1 MGRRFLHAYPD
12 DGPHRARSCRQ
23 RRGAA
28 PRRARIGPTV
38 SSIAI
43 EDGAGGSQSFTSF
56 GGTLAFLSG
65 DDGEI
70 GVGISR
76 YGNLSSSSCVRQMT
90 FVGFESNYY
99 PIGAKGVAP
108 FASSAVGLARVLDQD
123 PLLQFQLL
131 GCNTSAQTTNELGLG
146 FGLGVRVNLGNQAAA
161 LVEGRFFQVPNS
173 AIKALEGRANV
184 SFAFGSATKKT
195 QLLNG
200 TLGPAVGVL
209 TPLSGPLEGRGPTV
223 GVRFR
228 RDQKKGGSLGLQ
240 IDYAPLRVRTGCPAN
255 CDPYA
260 ILFAPGYEP
269 SLHPAWGR
277 FYAELGVLLAGFPQ
291 IGNDRGV
298 AQGAHGGL
306 GADIFSGRTLMTNV
320 NARVLWMQRN
330 DPSNR
335 NAFIVQVGASLSPR
349 LEHQAS
355 H

>member
-1 MGRRFLHAYPD
+1 MALIALAVAGN
-12 DGPHRARSCRQ
+12 
-23 RRGAA
+23 AA
-28 PRRARIGPTV
+28 AQRRARIGPTV

-56 GGTLAFLSG
+56 GGTVAFLSG

-184 SFAFGSATKKT
+184 SFAFGSPNKKT

-209 TPLSGPLEGRGPTV
+209 TPLSGALEGRGPTV

-228 RDQKKGGSLGLQ
+228 REQKKGGSLGLQ

-269 SLHPAWGR
+269 SLHLAWGR

>member
-1 MGRRFLHAYPD
+1 MRTLAIVLLALGTA
-12 DGPHRARSCRQ
+12 GTAVAQ
-23 RRGAA
+23 
-28 PRRARIGPTV
+28 RRARIGPTV
-38 SSIAI
+38 SSISI
-43 EDGAGGSQSFTSF
+43 EDGSGGSQSFTSF
-56 GGTLAFLSG
+56 GGSLAFLSG

-70 GVGISR
+70 GVGVSR
-76 YGNLSSSSCVRQMT
+76 YGDLSSSTCTRQMT
-90 FVGFESNYY
+90 FVGFESSYY

-108 FASSAVGLARVLDQD
+108 FASTAVGLARVLDQD
-123 PLLQFQLL
+123 PTLTPLL

-146 FGLGVRVNLGNQAAA
+146 FGLGVRVNLGNQASA

-184 SFAFGSATKKT
+184 SVAFGSPNKKT

-200 TLGPAVGVL
+200 TLGPAIGVL

-240 IDYAPLRVRTGCPAN
+240 IDYAPLRVRTGCSAG

-269 SLHPAWGR
+269 SIHPAWGR
-277 FYAELGVLLAGFPQ
+277 LYAELGLLLAGFPA
-291 IGNDRGV
+291 IGPDRGV

-320 NARVLWMQRN
+320 SARVLWLQRN
-330 DPSNR
+330 DANNR
-335 NAFIVQVGASLSPR
+335 NAYVVQVGVSVSPR
-349 LEHQAS
+349 LEHQG

>member
-1 MGRRFLHAYPD
+1 MRTLTLVLIALAVAGN
-12 DGPHRARSCRQ
+12 
-23 RRGAA
+23 AA
-28 PRRARIGPTV
+28 AQRRARIGPTV
-38 SSIAI
+38 SSISI
-43 EDGAGGSQSFTSF
+43 EDGSGGSQSFTSF
-56 GGTLAFLSG
+56 GGSVAFLSG
-65 DDGEI
+65 DDGE
-70 GVGISR
+70 VGIGASR
-76 YGNLSSSSCVRQMT
+76 YGDLSSSSCVRQLT
-90 FVGFESNYY
+90 YIGLESNYY
-99 PIGAKGVAP
+99 PIGPKGVAP
-108 FASSAVGLARVLDQD
+108 FASSTVGLARVLDQD
-123 PLLQFQLL
+123 PLLSLL
-131 GCNTSAQTTNELGLG
+131 GCNTSAQTTNEIGLG

-161 LVEGRFFQVPNS
+161 LLEGRFFQVPNS

-184 SFAFGSATKKT
+184 SFAFGSPNKKT

-209 TPLSGPLEGRGPTV
+209 TPLSGALEGRGPTL

-228 RDQKKGGSLGLQ
+228 REQKKGGSLGLQ
-240 IDYAPLRVRTGCPAN
+240 IDYAPLHVRTGCSAN

-277 FYAELGVLLAGFPQ
+277 FYVELGILLAGFPQ
-291 IGNDRGV
+291 IGSDRGV

-306 GADIFSGRTLMTNV
+306 GADICSGRTLMTNL

-335 NAFIVQVGASLSPR
+335 NAFVVQVGASLSPR
-349 LEHQAS
+349 LEHVS

>member
-1 MGRRFLHAYPD
+1 MRTLTLVFLALATA
-12 DGPHRARSCRQ
+12 GNAVAQ
-23 RRGAA
+23 
-28 PRRARIGPTV
+28 RRARIGPTV
-38 SSIAI
+38 SSISI
-43 EDGAGGSQSFTSF
+43 EDGSGGSQSFTSF
-56 GGTLAFLSG
+56 GGSLAFLTG

-70 GVGISR
+70 GVGVSR
-76 YGNLSSSSCVRQMT
+76 YGDLSSSSCVRQMT
-90 FVGFESNYY
+90 FVGLESNYY

-123 PLLQFQLL
+123 PTLTPLL

-146 FGLGVRVNLGNQAAA
+146 FGLGVRVNLGNQATA

-184 SFAFGSATKKT
+184 SFAFGGANKKT

-200 TLGPAVGVL
+200 TLGPAIGVL
-209 TPLSGPLEGRGPTV
+209 MPLSGALEGRGPTA

-240 IDYAPLRVRTGCPAN
+240 IDYAPFTVRTGCSTN
-255 CDPYA
+255 CRPYA

-291 IGNDRGV
+291 IGGDRGV
-298 AQGAHGGL
+298 AQGAHAGL

-330 DPSNR
+330 DPNNR
-335 NAFIVQVGASLSPR
+335 NAFILQVGGSLSPR
-349 LEHQAS
+349 LERQQPS

>member
-1 MGRRFLHAYPD
+1 MRTFTIVLIAL
-12 DGPHRARSCRQ
+12 A
-23 RRGAA
+23 AA
-28 PRRARIGPTV
+28 PQGNALAQRRARIGPTV
-38 SSIAI
+38 SSISL
-43 EDGAGGSQSFTSF
+43 ENGSGGSNSFTSF
-56 GGTLAFLSG
+56 GGSLAFLSG

-70 GVGISR
+70 GVGVSR
-76 YGNLSSSSCVRQMT
+76 YGDLSSNSCVRQMT

-99 PIGAKGVAP
+99 PIGSKGVAP
-108 FASSAVGLARVLDQD
+108 YASTAVGLARVRDQD
-123 PLLQFQLL
+123 PLLSLL

-146 FGLGVRVNLGNQAAA
+146 FGLGVRVNLGKQAAA

-173 AIKALEGRANV
+173 AVKALEGRANV
-184 SFAFGSATKKT
+184 SFAFGSPNKKT

-209 TPLSGPLEGRGPTV
+209 TPLSGPLQGRGPTL

-240 IDYAPLRVRTGCPAN
+240 IDYAPLRVRTGCSAN

-277 FYAELGVLLAGFPQ
+277 FYAELGLLLAGFPA
-291 IGNDRGV
+291 IGADRGL

-330 DPSNR
+330 DPNNR
-335 NAFIVQVGASLSPR
+335 NAFIVQLGASLSPR

>member
-1 MGRRFLHAYPD
+1 MRTLTVVLIALAVAGN
-12 DGPHRARSCRQ
+12 
-23 RRGAA
+23 AA
-28 PRRARIGPTV
+28 AQRRARVGPTV
-38 SSIAI
+38 SSISI

-56 GGTLAFLSG
+56 GGTVAFLSG
-65 DDGEI
+65 DDGE
-70 GVGISR
+70 VGIGASR
-76 YGNLSSSSCVRQMT
+76 YGDLSSSSCVRQMT

-123 PLLQFQLL
+123 PTLTPLL
-131 GCNTSAQTTNELGLG
+131 GCNTAAQTTNELGLG

-184 SFAFGSATKKT
+184 SFAFGSPNKKT

-209 TPLSGPLEGRGPTV
+209 GPLSGALEGRGPTV

-228 RDQKKGGSLGLQ
+228 REQKKGGSLGLQ
-240 IDYAPLRVRTGCPAN
+240 IDYAPLRVKTGCSAN
-255 CDPYA
+255 CAPYA

-291 IGNDRGV
+291 IGSDRGV